1 LPNKDEY
8 ILNDSELN
16 QKKNKKEIK
25 KTILNKNIKINNNEI
40 KNKKRNKVRVFS
52 PNSFKT
58 YDRDINERI
67 S

>member
-1 LPNKDEY
+1 MPNKDEY